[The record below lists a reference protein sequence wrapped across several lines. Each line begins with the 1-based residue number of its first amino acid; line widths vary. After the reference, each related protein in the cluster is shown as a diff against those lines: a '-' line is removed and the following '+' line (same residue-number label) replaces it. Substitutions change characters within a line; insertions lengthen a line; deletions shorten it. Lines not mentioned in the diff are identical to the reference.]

1 MKIDAHSS
9 TWLAVEAYA
18 ELRLAMHRMRLES
31 PLSWEE
37 TQATRAQMRELRLL
51 LAEAQPTDAQ
61 YVALDTEQEI
71 PQ

>member
-18 ELRLAMHRMRLES
+18 EQRLAEHRKRLDS
-31 PLSWEE
+31 ALSWEE